1 MPAFALLLLGGAK
14 GLFTRVL
21 SFLGKL
27 NIWQLLLIAALLVA
41 GVQTVRVHAEQ
52 RHSAKLQTQVSKL
65 AEQLKGISA
74 KRDTQKTITKTNIV
88 TVTKTI
94 HDADGKAKQ
103 VETAPLPGNC
113 KTPKEVLN
121 ADI

>member
-1 MPAFALLLLGGAK
+1 MTAALAIWAAIQRIGASA
-14 GLFTRVL
+14 L

>member
-1 MPAFALLLLGGAK
+1 MTLALAIWAAIQRIGASA
-14 GLFTRVL
+14 L

>member
-1 MPAFALLLLGGAK
+1 MAAALAIWAVIQRIGASA
-14 GLFTRVL
+14 L

-27 NIWQLLLIAALLVA
+27 SIWQLLLIAALLVA

>member
-1 MPAFALLLLGGAK
+1 MTAALAIWAAIQRIGASA
-14 GLFTRVL
+14 L

-41 GVQTVRVHAEQ
+41 GVQTVRLKSEQ
-52 RHSAKLQTQVSKL
+52 RTNAKLQTQVSKL
-65 AEQLKGISA
+65 NERLTSISTA
-74 KRDTQKTITKTNIV
+74 RDTQKAITRTNIV

-94 HDADGKAKQ
+94 HDAEGKAKQ